1 MAGGRLERVSDE
13 ATRDAAEVLLMFVC
27 LCLAVT
33 NQAVRNAVQNG
44 ARTSQQVATACGAG
58 SDCGRCRRTLRA
70 IIDAASTAEP
80 TTEVTACRTNPA
92 ALQYN

>member
-1 MAGGRLERVSDE
+1 
-13 ATRDAAEVLLMFVC
+13 MFVC

-33 NQAVRNAVQNG
+33 NQVVRNAVQNG

-70 IIDAASTAEP
+70 IIAAANAGEPHPDNHRSVNQFACTAIRP
-80 TTEVTACRTNPA
+80 K
-92 ALQYN
+92 

>member
-1 MAGGRLERVSDE
+1 
-13 ATRDAAEVLLMFVC
+13 MFVC

-33 NQAVRNAVQNG
+33 NQTVKIAVQNG

-70 IIDAASTAEP
+70 IIAATSTGERAP
-80 TTEVTACRTNPA
+80 DTHRSPKQFARSATRLP
-92 ALQYN
+92 

>member
-1 MAGGRLERVSDE
+1 MARVSDE
-13 ATRDAAEVLLMFVC
+13 TAHVATEVDLMFVC

-33 NQAVRNAVQNG
+33 NQAVKNAVQNG

-70 IIDAASTAEP
+70 IIVSVSVGEPATDSRRLPNEFARAAAP
-80 TTEVTACRTNPA
+80 
-92 ALQYN
+92 LK